1 MRVLIADDD
10 RVVTQ
15 QLASVLR
22 AKRVEI
28 LIAVDGMQTMMHAM
42 RGQPDVIVLDIHM
55 PGGTGFDTLK
65 KLKASG
71 KTMAIP
77 VVAISGDPA
86 PEVAEEARA
95 LGADG
100 FLPKPIDPGTFYET
114 VVGFMNP
121 PPQGSPPAPA
131 A

>member
-15 QLASVLR
+15 QLAAVLR
-22 AKRVEI
+22 PKRIET
-28 LIAVDGMQTMMHAM
+28 LIAVDGMQAMMHAM
-42 RGQPDVIVLDIHM
+42 RGSPDLIVLDIHM

-71 KTMAIP
+71 KTMTIP
-77 VVAISGDPA
+77 VIAISGDPA

-100 FLPKPIDPGTFYET
+100 FLAKPIDPTVFYEQILAL
-114 VVGFMNP
+114 VNP
-121 PPQGSPPAPA
+121 PSDGSPATPTS
-131 A
+131 